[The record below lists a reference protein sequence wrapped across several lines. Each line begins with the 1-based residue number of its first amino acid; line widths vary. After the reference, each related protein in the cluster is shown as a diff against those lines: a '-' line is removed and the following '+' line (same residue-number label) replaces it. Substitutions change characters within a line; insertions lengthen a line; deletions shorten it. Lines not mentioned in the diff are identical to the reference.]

1 MTRGSLGAMQTAALG
16 TTGIDITRVGLGTW
30 AIGGPWDFGWGPQS
44 DADSIAAIHEAVAAG
59 ITWIDTAAVYG
70 MGHSEEVV
78 GRAVRALPEPDR
90 PYVFT
95 KCGLVWDEGE
105 TAARR
110 VGAPDSIKREVEDSL
125 LRLGVEAI
133 DLYQI
138 HWPPQDGTSVQ
149 EAWGAV
155 VDLIEAGKVRFGG
168 VSNFTAEQLAAC
180 EAIRHVDTL
189 QPPLSALE
197 RGVLGETLDW
207 CVAHRTGV
215 IVYSPM
221 QAGLLAGGWSRERLA
236 TLDAGDWRR
245 KSDHFAGELFDRNLA
260 FADRLAATAGRL
272 GCTTGELAIAWT
284 LAQPGVTG
292 AICGARRP
300 GQVAG
305 WAGAGEVRLDDAT
318 LAELAG
324 ALRDTGAGRGPIP
337 G

>member
-1 MTRGSLGAMQTAALG
+1 MQTAPLG
-16 TTGIDITRVGLGTW
+16 RTGIDITRVGLGTW

-44 DADSIAAIHEAVAAG
+44 DADSVAAIHEAVAAG
-59 ITWIDTAAVYG
+59 INWIDTAAVYG

-78 GRAVRALPEPDR
+78 GRAVRELPEADR

-95 KCGLVWDEGE
+95 KCGLVWEEGE

-110 VGAPDSIKREVEDSL
+110 VGAAEAIKRGAEDSL
-125 LRLGVEAI
+125 RRLGVEAI
-133 DLYQI
+133 DLLQI

-155 VDLIEAGKVRFGG
+155 VDLIEAGKVRHGG
-168 VSNFTAEQLAAC
+168 VSNFDAEQLAAC

-197 RGVLGETLDW
+197 RRVLGDTLDW
-207 CVAHRTGV
+207 CAAHRTGV

-221 QAGLLAGGWSRERLA
+221 QAGLLTGGWSHERLA
-236 TLDAGDWRR
+236 ALDPGDWRR
-245 KSDHFAGELFDRNLA
+245 KSDHFSGDMFDRNLA
-260 FADRLAATAGRL
+260 FAERLAAIAARL
-272 GCTTGELAIAWT
+272 GCTSAELAIAWT
-284 LAQPGVTG
+284 LHQPGVTG

-305 WAGAGEVRLDDAT
+305 WAGAGDLRLDDAT
-318 LAELAG
+318 RSELAD

>member
-1 MTRGSLGAMQTAALG
+1 MTAELRRTAPLG
-16 TTGIDITRVGLGTW
+16 TTGLQITRAGLGTW

-44 DADSIAAIHEAVAAG
+44 DADSIAAIHEAVGAG
-59 ITWIDTAAVYG
+59 INWIDTAAVYG

-78 GRAVRALPEPDR
+78 GRAVRELPEADR

-95 KCGLVWDEGE
+95 KCGLVWREGE
-105 TAARR
+105 TSAAR
-110 VGAPDSIKREVEDSL
+110 VGAPDSIRREVEDSL
-125 LRLGVEAI
+125 RRLGVEAI

-168 VSNFTAEQLAAC
+168 VSNFNAEQLAAC
-180 EAIRHVDTL
+180 EPIRHVDTL

-207 CVAHRTGV
+207 CADHDTGV

-221 QAGLLAGGWSRERLA
+221 QAGLLTGGWSRERFTA
-236 TLDAGDWRR
+236 LDAGDWRR
-245 KSDHFAGELFDRNLA
+245 KSDHFTGDLFDRNLA
-260 FADRLAATAGRL
+260 FAERLGAIARRL
-272 GCTTGELAIAWT
+272 GCTSGALAIAWT
-284 LAQPGVTG
+284 LAQRGVTG
-292 AICGARRP
+292 AICGARKP

-305 WAGAGEVRLDDAT
+305 WAGAGEVQLDAAT
-318 LAELAG
+318 LSELAD

>member
-1 MTRGSLGAMQTAALG
+1 MTSEPRVTAPLG
-16 TTGIDITRVGLGTW
+16 TTGLHITRAGLGTW

-44 DADSIAAIHEAVAAG
+44 DADSIAAIHEAVTAG
-59 ITWIDTAAVYG
+59 INWIDTAAVYG

-78 GRAVRALPEPDR
+78 GRAIRELPEADR

-95 KCGLVWDEGE
+95 KCGLVWREGE
-105 TAARR
+105 TSAAR
-110 VGAPDSIKREVEDSL
+110 VGAPDSIRREVEDSL
-125 LRLGVEAI
+125 RRLGVEAI

-138 HWPPQDGTSVQ
+138 HWPPQDGTSVE

-168 VSNFTAEQLAAC
+168 VSNFNAAQLAAC
-180 EAIRHVDTL
+180 EPIRHVDTL

-207 CVAHRTGV
+207 CADHDTGV

-221 QAGLLAGGWSRERLA
+221 QAGLLTGGWSHERFTA
-236 TLDAGDWRR
+236 LDAGDWRR
-245 KSDHFAGELFDRNLA
+245 KSDHFTGDLFDRNLA
-260 FADRLAATAGRL
+260 FAERLGAIARRL
-272 GCTTGELAIAWT
+272 GCTSGELAIAWT
-284 LAQPGVTG
+284 LAQRGVTG
-292 AICGARRP
+292 AICGARKP

-305 WAGAGEVRLDDAT
+305 WAGAGEVQLDAAT
-318 LAELAG
+318 LTELAD